1 MNINIKADVRNKGKR
16 SDLNELRK
24 NGFIPAVIYG
34 EGKKGKLISLDE
46 VSFLK
51 EYKKTIGEIT
61 FYDIELDGK
70 SFKTIIKDKQIH
82 PVKRNIRHIDFLE
95 LHAGQKVILNIPL
108 TFIGEP
114 IGVEAGGIPETI
126 IRKIEVS
133 CLPKDIVDHIEI
145 DIADLKIGDS
155 IHIKDLDLKEMESK
169 LPLGATIVTILAK
182 RGVETEDEEGSE
194 EEETTTTTT
203 TEEEE
208 SNS

>member
-1 MNINIKADVRNKGKR
+1 MNINIKADVRNKGKK

-34 EGKKGKLISLDE
+34 EGKEGKLISLE
-46 VSFLK
+46 EISFLK
-51 EYKKTIGEIT
+51 EYKKTIGEMT
-61 FYDIELDGK
+61 FYDIELDGN

-95 LHAGQKVILNIPL
+95 LHSGRKVILNIPL

-114 IGVEAGGIPETI
+114 IGVKAGGIPETI

-155 IHIKDLDLKEMESK
+155 IHIKDLDLEEMEAK
-169 LPLGATIVTILAK
+169 LPLGATIITILAK
-182 RGVETEDEEGSE
+182 RGVEAEDEEDS
-194 EEETTTTTT
+194 EEETTIE
-203 TEEEE
+203 EEEE